1 MTTSAGARMSPRRPQ
16 RIGRS
21 FALLDQA
28 TRERLAPLLR
38 PLPWVDGLV
47 TAVVI
52 ATGGADDPRHA
63 EHAPEWLHHIWSEA
77 IEDDEISLEWTAQV
91 MAAAVSH
98 HRHIAA
104 TLLQEPEAYRP
115 YLSGFSDPLDA
126 AAEWADG
133 FRHGVHLY
141 PDMRALLAGDQEA
154 LTLMTTVLGLLRD
167 EDVPEELRASSPFRD
182 LTPERRAAM
191 RGETV
196 EMLPE
201 IVPALHGRLLDLNEE
216 NAGSTATYVRQAPK
230 VGRND
235 PCPCGS
241 GKKYKRCCLDGA
253 A

>member
-1 MTTSAGARMSPRRPQ
+1 MSAVTGARMSPRKLHRA
-16 RIGRS
+16 GRS

-28 TRERLAPLLR
+28 TLERLATLLH
-38 PLPWVDGLV
+38 PLPWVDGLATAEVIV
-47 TAVVI
+47 T
-52 ATGGADDPRHA
+52 GSGDDLRIA

-77 IEDDEISLEWTAQV
+77 IEDDALTVDRTAEV

-104 TLLQEPEAYRP
+104 TLLQAPETYRP
-115 YLSGFSDPLDA
+115 YLLGFSDPLDA

-133 FRHGVHLY
+133 FRCGIHLHPEMHG
-141 PDMRALLAGDQEA
+141 LLSDDEEA
-154 LTLMTTVLGLLRD
+154 RTLLTAVFGLLRD

-191 RGETV
+191 RREAV

-201 IVPALHGRLLDLNEE
+201 IVPALHGHLLDQNGE

-241 GKKYKRCCLDGA
+241 GKKYKKCCLGRE
-253 A
+253 

>member
-1 MTTSAGARMSPRRPQ
+1 MNTLAGARMSPRNPQ

-21 FALLDQA
+21 FALLDPA
-28 TRERLAPLLR
+28 RRERLAVLLR

-52 ATGGADDPRHA
+52 ATGGADDPRYA
-63 EHAPEWLHHIWSEA
+63 QHAPEWLHHIWSEA
-77 IEDDEISLEWTAQV
+77 IEDDGISVDRTAEV
-91 MAAAVSH
+91 MAAVVSH
-98 HRHIAA
+98 HRHTAA
-104 TLLQEPEAYRP
+104 TLLQGSEAYRP
-115 YLSGFSDPLDA
+115 YLSGFGDPLDA

-133 FRHGVHLY
+133 FRHGAHLY
-141 PDMRALLAGDQEA
+141 PEMHALLAGDQEA
-154 LTLMTTVLGLLRD
+154 LTLMTAVLGLLRD

-191 RGETV
+191 RRETV

-201 IVPALHGRLLDLNEE
+201 IVPALHGHLLDLNEE
-216 NAGSTATYVRQAPK
+216 DASSTATYVRQAPK

-241 GKKYKRCCLDGA
+241 GRKYKKCCLA
-253 A
+253 